1 MDRARRKPGA
11 PKRDRVARRGL
22 AALFGRAVTPVEAIV
37 LSDTTGHIR
46 HWSDGAERL
55 SGWTRAEAEGR
66 SLDLIVPE
74 AYRERHWS
82 GFRRAMAT
90 AECKA
95 DGATSNLFVQCK
107 DGSVRPFPARFI
119 FLRDARNRPVGAMA
133 IYATPSRAEEP
144 FGPIL
149 DL

>member
-37 LSDTTGHIR
+37 LSDITGHIR
-46 HWSDGAERL
+46 RWSDGAEGL
-55 SGWTRAEAEGR
+55 FGWTRAQAEGR

-82 GFRRAMAT
+82 GFRRALAT
-90 AECKA
+90 AACQ
-95 DGATSNLFVQCK
+95 GHRAT
-107 DGSVRPFPARFI
+107 A
-119 FLRDARNRPVGAMA
+119 
-133 IYATPSRAEEP
+133 
-144 FGPIL
+144 
-149 DL
+149 